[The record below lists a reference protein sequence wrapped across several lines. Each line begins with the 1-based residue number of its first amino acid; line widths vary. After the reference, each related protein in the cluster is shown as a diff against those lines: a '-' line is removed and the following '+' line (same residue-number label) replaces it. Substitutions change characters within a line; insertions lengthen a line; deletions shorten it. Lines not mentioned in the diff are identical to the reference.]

1 MCQKYTMKKEDHL
14 RYLQTRRSTS
24 LKLMGNQRPS
34 DDEITQILD
43 IAARSPDHG
52 KLAPWYFIVIKDDA
66 RAEISKLLRDAYLK
80 DEDEN
85 ASDAKL
91 ELESERFLRAPMA
104 IIVVSR
110 MREGKHPIWEQFL
123 SAGAV
128 CMNLSHACHALG
140 YGVNWL
146 SEWYSYSPTFREG
159 LGLDA
164 RDNIAGVMYI
174 GDVAEAPEERERPCL
189 SEITTEWTSIGQPLN
204 KGDGTHKYQGKG
216 YPDIKISG
224 L

>member
-1 MCQKYTMKKEDHL
+1 
-14 RYLQTRRSTS
+14 
-24 LKLMGNQRPS
+24 
-34 DDEITQILD
+34 
-43 IAARSPDHG
+43 
-52 KLAPWYFIVIKDDA
+52 
-66 RAEISKLLRDAYLK
+66 
-80 DEDEN
+80 
-85 ASDAKL
+85 
-91 ELESERFLRAPMA
+91 MA

-159 LGLDA
+159 LGLDN

-174 GDVAEAPEERERPCL
+174 GNIVESPEERERPDL
-189 SEITTEWTSIGQPLN
+189 SAITTQWTSIGQDLN
-204 KGDGTHKYQGKG
+204 KGDDTHKYHGKEF
-216 YPDIKISG
+216 PNVKIFG
-224 L
+224 LDKLD